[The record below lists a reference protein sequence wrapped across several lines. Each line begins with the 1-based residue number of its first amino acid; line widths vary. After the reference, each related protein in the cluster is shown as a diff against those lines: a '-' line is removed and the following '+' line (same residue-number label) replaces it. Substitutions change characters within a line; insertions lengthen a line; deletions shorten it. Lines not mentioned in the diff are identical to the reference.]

1 MKVLFLNDTSLI
13 SGAERC
19 LLDLLAELD
28 PDVEPLVACPPG
40 PLFDAVAALGVAL
53 VPLRPVTGSLRLHP
67 LHTPRALARMT
78 RSALTIRRIASRT
91 GADIVH
97 ANSSRAGLSAVLARR
112 LGAPP
117 TIVHIRD
124 CLPAGAASAVTRALI
139 TRGSAIVIANSGYT
153 AERFDPDGDGQI
165 VAIHNPVD
173 IDRYSAGRVDR
184 DRTRADLGLQPDEPV
199 LGVIGQLT
207 PWKGQETAVRAL
219 ATVRV
224 AEPKAK
230 LLVVGE
236 ARFVSEATRFDNM
249 AYVQRLEELTDQ
261 LQLRDAVRFLGHR
274 DDVPDLLAALDV
286 ALLPSWEEPFGRVIV
301 EAMAAG
307 TPVIATAVGGPPEI
321 IEDGLNGVLVPPREP
336 ERWADAVTSVIE
348 DQDLHRRMVDE
359 GERTA
364 GRFASKRHVEQV
376 VEVYRQVLAE
386 ESAGSRKGDS

>member
-1 MKVLFLNDTSLI
+1 
-13 SGAERC
+13 
-19 LLDLLAELD
+19 
-28 PDVEPLVACPPG
+28 
-40 PLFDAVAALGVAL
+40 
-53 VPLRPVTGSLRLHP
+53 
-67 LHTPRALARMT
+67 MT
-78 RSALTIRRIASRT
+78 RSALTIRRIAGRT

-97 ANSSRAGLSAVLARR
+97 ANSSRAGLCAVLARR

-124 CLPAGAASAVTRALI
+124 CLPAGPVSAVTRALI
-139 TRGSAIVIANSGYT
+139 TRGAAMVIANSGYT
-153 AERFDPDGDGQI
+153 AESFDNRGDGRI
-165 VAIHNPVD
+165 LAIHNPVD
-173 IDRYSAGRVDR
+173 VDRYSAGRVDR
-184 DRTRADLGLQPDEPV
+184 DRTRADLGLKPDEPV

-207 PWKGQETAVRAL
+207 PWKGQDTAVRAL

-236 ARFVSEATRFDNM
+236 ARFVSDATRFDNM
-249 AYVQRLEELTDQ
+249 AYVQSLEELTDQ

-274 DDVPDLLAALDV
+274 DDVPDLLAAFDV

-321 IEDGLNGVLVPPREP
+321 IEDGLNGLLVPPREP
-336 ERWADAVTSVIE
+336 ELWADAVTSVIE
-348 DQDLHRRMVDE
+348 DQDLRRRMVDE

-364 GRFASKRHVEQV
+364 GRFATQRHVEQV

-386 ESAGSRKGDS
+386 ESAGSRKEGS